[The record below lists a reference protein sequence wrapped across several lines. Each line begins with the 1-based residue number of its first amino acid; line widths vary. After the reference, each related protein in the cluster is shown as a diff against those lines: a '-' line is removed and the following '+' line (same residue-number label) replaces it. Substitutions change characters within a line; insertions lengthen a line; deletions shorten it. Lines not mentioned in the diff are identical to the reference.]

1 MKKRNKTIR
10 NIIIAAVVLAGAAGA
25 GYALAAPAYYET
37 VRVTKSDIQEIISE
51 TGIINSLKQKTYYTE
66 TTSVVKSMDIQ
77 TGDSVAQG
85 EQLLTLEEMKT
96 DVGEQEPKILE
107 ADFEGVITQC
117 NVTEGAYAA
126 QGSPLFTLESAK
138 DLYLAAEISTKD
150 AANVEKGQKA
160 VITSND
166 KDYDGEV
173 SEVSRLAV
181 KTSGKPKVTVKIKIK
196 NANSKLY
203 LGAEADVDIFAASR
217 DSVMT
222 VPVEAVYSDADNDYV
237 YTIENGL
244 VTRKIVK
251 TGISSEK
258 MTEIKEGLAVD
269 DRVIISPVTESDRG
283 NRATDQSF
291 WKNT

>member
-10 NIIIAAVVLAGAAGA
+10 NIIIAVVVLAGAAGA

-37 VRVTKSDIQEIISE
+37 ERVTKSDIQEIISE

-66 TTSVVKSMDIQ
+66 TMSVIKSMDIQ
-77 TGDSVAQG
+77 TGDSVAAG

-96 DVGEQEPKILE
+96 DVGEQEPKTLE

-258 MTEIKEGLAVD
+258 MT
-269 DRVIISPVTESDRG
+269 
-283 NRATDQSF
+283 
-291 WKNT
+291 

>member
-10 NIIIAAVVLAGAAGA
+10 NIIIAAVVLVGAAGA
-25 GYALAAPAYYET
+25 GYALAAPAYYEA

-66 TTSVVKSMDIQ
+66 TTSVIKSMDIQ
-77 TGDSVAQG
+77 TGDSVAAG

-173 SEVSRLAV
+173 TEVSRLAV

>member
-25 GYALAAPAYYET
+25 GYALAAPAYYEA

-66 TTSVVKSMDIQ
+66 TTSVIKSMDIQ
-77 TGDSVAQG
+77 TGDSVAAG

-173 SEVSRLAV
+173 TEVSRLAV

-251 TGISSEK
+251 TGIRSEK

>member
-37 VRVTKSDIQEIISE
+37 MRVTKSDIQEIISE

-66 TTSVVKSMDIQ
+66 TTSVIKSMDIH
-77 TGDSVAQG
+77 TGDIVAQG
-85 EQLLTLEEMKT
+85 EQLLTLEEMKA
-96 DVGEQEPKILE
+96 DVGEQEPKTLE

-196 NANSKLY
+196 NANSRLY

-237 YTIENGL
+237 YTIENGM

-269 DRVIISPVTESDRG
+269 DRVIISPVSESDRG

>member
-25 GYALAAPAYYET
+25 GYALAAPSYYET

-66 TTSVVKSMDIQ
+66 TTSVIKSMDIQ
-77 TGDSVAQG
+77 TGDSVAAG

-126 QGSPLFTLESAK
+126 QGSPLFTMESAK

>member
-66 TTSVVKSMDIQ
+66 TTSVIKSMDIQ
-77 TGDSVAQG
+77 TGDIVAQG
-85 EQLLTLEEMKT
+85 EQLLTLEEMKA
-96 DVGEQEPKILE
+96 DVGEQEPKTLE

-217 DSVMT
+217 DSVMS

-283 NRATDQSF
+283 NRATDQTF

>member
-25 GYALAAPAYYET
+25 GYALAAPAYYEA

-66 TTSVVKSMDIQ
+66 TTSVIKSMDIQ
-77 TGDSVAQG
+77 TGDSVAAG

-173 SEVSRLAV
+173 TEVSRLAV

>member
-77 TGDSVAQG
+77 TGDSVAAG

-173 SEVSRLAV
+173 TEVSRLAV